1 MHAENTAST
10 PEKLAVSLL
19 TSLFTHDEIAQGNCT
34 TPIRTD
40 IVLLD
45 QLKVQAIRGNS
56 EKGTYHNPCLILY
69 LCRGGSGG
77 GGGCR
82 GAHPPTPPPPPPEP
96 PLLTCNW
103 SVALSTPYMQV
114 MASSIIIGCL
124 FTP

>member
-77 GGGCR
+77 GGGGGCR
-82 GAHPPTPPPPPPEP
+82 GRTPQPPPPPPNHP
-96 PLLTCNW
+96 
-103 SVALSTPYMQV
+103 
-114 MASSIIIGCL
+114 
-124 FTP
+124 F